1 MRSIRMVASALVLLG
16 FAAVGASGQRAPQE
30 PRIPNGFLSVLADST
45 LDRLV
50 AEALQGSAALRAT
63 AARREGAGAE
73 RLGAAL
79 QLTPSVGASAGYARR
94 RFASATFPGT
104 EGGPLPDQSLW
115 ESSLNLTWE
124 VDLFGRLRNG
134 LRARDALVGSADADL
149 QGAEIRVTAEVLRAY
164 FELRGTQGQ
173 LGVARRNAENQQ
185 RTLRLTE
192 ERHEAGRGNAFD
204 TERGKAQLSLTLS
217 AIPLLEERAAAA
229 QHRIAVLVGRSPR
242 EVAAEL
248 SAERSLPVLP
258 TEIPEVSA
266 DELLRTRPDL
276 RAAQERVTESEALV
290 GAARADYLPRVNL
303 AAGAGYA
310 ASAVDAFG
318 ERGTFN
324 YAFGPVI
331 TLPVLDLGRVRAR
344 VDQAEAQ
351 EAEVRALQE
360 QLRLE
365 AEGELE
371 TAAVR
376 YQSTLKRLEHLRDG
390 AAASERAAA
399 LALLRYQGGIAD
411 FLHVLDA
418 ERTMLAAQDLLADG
432 LTRAADAYVALFAAR
447 AGRWNTP

>member
-1 MRSIRMVASALVLLG
+1 V
-16 FAAVGASGQRAPQE
+16 
-30 PRIPNGFLSVLADST
+30 
-45 LDRLV
+45 
-50 AEALQGSAALRAT
+50 
-63 AARREGAGAE
+63 
-73 RLGAAL
+73 
-79 QLTPSVGASAGYARR
+79 
-94 RFASATFPGT
+94 
-104 EGGPLPDQSLW
+104 
-115 ESSLNLTWE
+115 
-124 VDLFGRLRNG
+124 
-134 LRARDALVGSADADL
+134 
-149 QGAEIRVTAEVLRAY
+149 
-164 FELRGTQGQ
+164 
-173 LGVARRNAENQQ
+173 
-185 RTLRLTE
+185 
-192 ERHEAGRGNAFD
+192 GRGNAFD
-204 TERGKAQLSLTLS
+204 TERGKAQLSLTLA

-258 TEIPEVSA
+258 TEVPEVSA

-276 RAAQERVTESEALV
+276 RAAQQRVTASEALV

-303 AAGAGYA
+303 TAGAGYA

-376 YQSTLKRLEHLRDG
+376 YQSTLKRLEHLREG

-399 LALLRYQGGIAD
+399 LALLRYQGGMAD

-447 AGRWNTP
+447 AGRWSTP